1 MPDNANCCWALYIRL
16 SHEDGD
22 KAESLSVSNQKLK
35 LTEYIKK
42 LDNNSIQK
50 FYIDDGFS
58 GTTFDRPGFK
68 KLLYDIEHGLIKGIL
83 VKDLLPLMTI

>member
-42 LDNNSIQK
+42 LDNNSK
-50 FYIDDGFS
+50 V
-58 GTTFDRPGFK
+58 
-68 KLLYDIEHGLIKGIL
+68 LYR
-83 VKDLLPLMTI
+83 

>member
-42 LDNNSIQK
+42 LVITQFKSFISMMVLVEPLLTDPVSKN
-50 FYIDDGFS
+50 FY
-58 GTTFDRPGFK
+58 
-68 KLLYDIEHGLIKGIL
+68 
-83 VKDLLPLMTI
+83 TI

>member
-35 LTEYIKK
+35 LTEYIK
-42 LDNNSIQK
+42 NSIITQFK
-50 FYIDDGFS
+50 SFISMMVLVEPLLTDPVSKNFY
-58 GTTFDRPGFK
+58 
-68 KLLYDIEHGLIKGIL
+68 
-83 VKDLLPLMTI
+83 TI